1 MHYYSL
7 YILRHKQVL
16 EILYR
21 QLQQNLDKI
30 DLMNIISHNES
41 RLMNII
47 SHNES
52 RLGQVQ
58 VQAIIHLVFL

>member
-1 MHYYSL
+1 MQYYSL
-7 YILRHKQVL
+7 YILRHKQVV

-21 QLQQNLDKI
+21 QLQQNLDKT
-30 DLMNIISHNES
+30 D
-41 RLMNII
+41 LMNII